1 MIKYKVTAQF
11 QNGKPFYAE
20 IDPNDYQDFLNQA
33 ENCTNNGSP
42 LDINTILYEEFN
54 TTQLADL
61 PEITPVQLRCA
72 LVHFG
77 IYDVINNFVNSSNDA
92 QLKIWWEYGKVYRAN
107 GPLVQ
112 AAAQANNITENQIIS
127 IWEYAQTVQL

>member
-92 QLKIWWEYGKVYRAN
+92 QLKIGWEYGKVYRAN

-127 IWEYAQTVQL
+127 IWDYAQTVQL